1 MVSEPG
7 FDNAAPVAPISVTH
21 TTESSAIDCDQLKLF
36 SLYAST
42 DNSTG
47 STTHY
52 SASELRE
59 GPLFSLWVNKLY
71 RGTGLEPNYLPLFLP
86 FGLKLSRNLNSYIQP
101 SGRFC
106 LNTPLHIPP
115 IVYLLAL
122 QVYMSQN

>member
-7 FDNAAPVAPISVTH
+7 FDSAVHVVPISVTH
-21 TTESSAIDCDQLKLF
+21 TIDSSAIDCDQLKPF

-59 GPLFSLWVNKLY
+59 GLLFSLWVNKLY
-71 RGTGLEPNYLPLFLP
+71 RGTELEPNYLPLFLP
-86 FGLKLSRNLNSYIQP
+86 FELKP
-101 SGRFC
+101 
-106 LNTPLHIPP
+106 
-115 IVYLLAL
+115 
-122 QVYMSQN
+122 